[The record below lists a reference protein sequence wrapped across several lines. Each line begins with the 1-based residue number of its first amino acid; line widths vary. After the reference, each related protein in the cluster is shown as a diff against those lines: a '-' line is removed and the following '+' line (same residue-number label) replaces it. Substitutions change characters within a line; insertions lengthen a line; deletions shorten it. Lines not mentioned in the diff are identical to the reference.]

1 MRLWSAFAGAM
12 MLCVAAGA
20 SAQESAPAA
29 APAPAPAAADD
40 HRTQFPLFMR
50 DSYVTLRGGWIGYLF
65 SSTQLE
71 PGFAAESIEKPRPA
85 VRLDF
90 FGHHF
95 TKNLGAQV
103 TYMRPG
109 QFVEYNDI
117 NGKNGN
123 HPVSNAYAGVTFVWE
138 QPFADKLS
146 AYLEGGYGV
155 TSRSGIVIAGKTA
168 LQPAFYGS
176 ALVGGGL
183 TYTWTPAFD
192 VLLGATYSPGRQA
205 FQQPS
210 TRMYTLGLR
219 YNLRELPAA
228 TVAENRDAGFFF
240 PANMVRVGFS
250 TNLLGYGVND
260 VFSKWVV
267 IFWGGHVETQQ
278 GLSLEYEHP
287 VFHTKKVFEFDFG
300 ASASIWKTDLKNETF
315 RTVSAYPLARFY
327 FLRNESTDAYFSYS
341 IAGPTYIS
349 DYMLDDL
356 NTGSKFTFQDMMGVG
371 AFFGTPRRINAEISI
386 KHFSNGNLA
395 TSNAGIKI
403 PLTFKIGWVF

>member
-1 MRLWSAFAGAM
+1 MRPWSALAAVL
-12 MLCVAAGA
+12 MLCLATGA
-20 SAQESAPAA
+20 SAQEP
-29 APAPAPAAADD
+29 APAPAPADD
-40 HRTQFPLFMR
+40 TRTQFPAFMR
-50 DSYVTLRGGWIGYLF
+50 DSYVSLRVGWIGYLF

-71 PGFAAESIEKPRPA
+71 PGFQAESIEKPRPA

-95 TKNLGAQV
+95 TRNLAAQI

-109 QFVEYNDI
+109 QFVEYNNI

-123 HPVSNAYAGVTFVWE
+123 HPVSNAYAGPTLVWD
-138 QPFADKLS
+138 QPLTDTLS
-146 AYLEGGYGV
+146 AYVEGGYGI
-155 TSRSGIVIAGKTA
+155 TSRSGIVIDGKIA
-168 LQPAFYGS
+168 LQPAHYGS

-183 TYTWTPAFD
+183 VYHWTPAFD

-210 TRMYTLGLR
+210 TRMYTTGLR
-219 YNLRELPAA
+219 YNMRALPAE
-228 TVAENRDAGFFF
+228 TVAENRDAGFYF
-240 PANMVRVGFS
+240 PTNSVRVGFS

-278 GLSLEYEHP
+278 GLSLEYERTL
-287 VFHTKKVFEFDFG
+287 FHTRKIFEFDLG
-300 ASASIWKTDLKNETF
+300 ASASIWRTNAKSETF
-315 RTVSAYPLARFY
+315 RTLSAYPLVRF
-327 FLRNESTDAYFSYS
+327 FFSRNATADTYFSYS

-349 DYMLDDL
+349 DYLLDDL
-356 NTGSKFTFQDMMGVG
+356 NTGAKFTFQDMMGVG
-371 AFFGTPRRINAEISI
+371 GYFGTPRRINAEISI

-395 TSNAGIKI
+395 TSNAGVKI